1 VLPEPHLLTAAGAV
15 KRCSSGAKPDV
26 QNRTIKKKQVLR
38 SRIKNPGKNVD
49 AAPEP
54 PEPHQNFNPK
64 SEPGAA

>member
-1 VLPEPHLLTAAGAV
+1 M
-15 KRCSSGAKPDV
+15 
-26 QNRTIKKKQVLR
+26 KKKQVLR